1 MNTELADILETLQS
15 EGYDSITV
23 IESRPFPEASGVV
36 PLPEEHRREPRTGWQ
51 RFLPRIYD
59 GGDPDLVPSDLQSVV
74 ENHGWAI
81 QPMGRDDDTVT
92 VVISEG
98 GV

>member
-1 MNTELADILETLQS
+1 MNNELKEILETLQS
-15 EGYDSITV
+15 EGYDSISV

-36 PLPEEHRREPRTGWQ
+36 PLPEEHRRAPRTGWR

-59 GGDPDLVPSDLQSVV
+59 GGDPNLVPDDLRSVV
-74 ENHGWAI
+74 ETHNWTV

-92 VVISEG
+92 IVISEG